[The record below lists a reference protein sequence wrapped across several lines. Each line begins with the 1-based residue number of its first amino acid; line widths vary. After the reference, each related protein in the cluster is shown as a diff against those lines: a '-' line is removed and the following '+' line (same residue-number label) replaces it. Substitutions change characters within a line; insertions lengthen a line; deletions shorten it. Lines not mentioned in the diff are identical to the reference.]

1 MNLHPAPSRLLP
13 RSLFGRVALILFAGL
28 AAAHILSFVL
38 LMQERAQAG
47 TTMMI
52 AYLVRDVAGSIA
64 ILERAPKDERAEWL
78 KLLDRPNY
86 RYVLGEQTRGTPA
99 TSAQAETVV
108 TMLSRQLGPR
118 YRATASAP
126 ENAHDPLQLSL
137 HTELAD
143 GTPLTVELTP
153 PRMSVSP
160 WVPAALT
167 LQLMLLALFTWIA
180 VRIATEPLSRLQ
192 RAADALGAD
201 LNGAPLPEDGPNE
214 VARAAAAFN
223 AMQRRIADHLAERI
237 RIVAAIS
244 HDLQT
249 PITRMRLRADLL
261 DDDTLRR
268 KLHDDL
274 HEMQVLVEQGIDFA
288 RASRDAG
295 EPASATDLHALLD
308 SLVCDYTDAGED
320 IRLTGDGGAPVLT
333 RPRALRRIVANL
345 LDNALKFGREVEVKI
360 GRHAGEIIVSVLDR
374 GPGIPPDKLQ
384 SVLQPFVRLEESRNR
399 DTGGSG
405 LGLAIVQQLATTLN
419 GTLSL
424 SNRPGGGLHAQ
435 LCLPQGETMARHP
448 AGSFPFRGLTQGL
461 TVPAQQPPFNER
473 L

>member
-160 WVPAALT
+160 WVPAASVSYTHLT
-167 LQLMLLALFTWIA
+167 LPTI
-180 VRIATEPLSRLQ
+180 
-192 RAADALGAD
+192 
-201 LNGAPLPEDGPNE
+201 
-214 VARAAAAFN
+214 
-223 AMQRRIADHLAERI
+223 
-237 RIVAAIS
+237 
-244 HDLQT
+244 
-249 PITRMRLRADLL
+249 
-261 DDDTLRR
+261 
-268 KLHDDL
+268 
-274 HEMQVLVEQGIDFA
+274 
-288 RASRDAG
+288 
-295 EPASATDLHALLD
+295 
-308 SLVCDYTDAGED
+308 Y
-320 IRLTGDGGAPVLT
+320 
-333 RPRALRRIVANL
+333 
-345 LDNALKFGREVEVKI
+345 
-360 GRHAGEIIVSVLDR
+360 SV
-374 GPGIPPDKLQ
+374 
-384 SVLQPFVRLEESRNR
+384 
-399 DTGGSG
+399 
-405 LGLAIVQQLATTLN
+405 
-419 GTLSL
+419 
-424 SNRPGGGLHAQ
+424 
-435 LCLPQGETMARHP
+435 
-448 AGSFPFRGLTQGL
+448 
-461 TVPAQQPPFNER
+461 
-473 L
+473 